1 MSLGRRVAAVASVWM
16 AAGWLVG
23 CTLPAQTDATAPGAG
38 GATPSLRPLAR
49 QPAHPAGTAPQ
60 SQVATLHFDLFGP
73 PARDDAPDDG
83 VPGDSGSREVY
94 QRGGASW
101 YGLEFHNK
109 KTANGER
116 FDMGAM
122 TAAHRSLPF
131 GSRVCVRSLVN
142 GKEVLVRI
150 NDRGPFAAGRI
161 IDLSRAAAGAIDML
175 GVGIKQVALSLV
187 DRDNAR
193 CAGAAATE
201 SDAVA
206 APPVEQRAAP
216 PRQRTTPRR
225 R

>member
-1 MSLGRRVAAVASVWM
+1 MSLRRRLAAVASVGL
-16 AAGWLVG
+16 AAGFLVA
-23 CTLPAQTDATAPGAG
+23 CTLPAQTDGAEGAP
-38 GATPSLRPLAR
+38 PSLRPLAR
-49 QPAHPAGTAPQ
+49 QPAHPADAAPR

-73 PARDDAPDDG
+73 PARGEAPDDD
-83 VPGDSGSREVY
+83 VPGDSGPREVY

-161 IDLSRAAAGAIDML
+161 IDLSRAAAGAIDMV

-193 CAGAAATE
+193 CGGAVVAE

-206 APPVEQRAAP
+206 TPPAEQRATP
-216 PRQRTTPRR
+216 PRKRTTSRR

>member
-1 MSLGRRVAAVASVWM
+1 MSLRRRVAG
-16 AAGWLVG
+16 AAGAWLLGVLLVA
-23 CTLPAQTDATAPGAG
+23 CTLPAQTDVTAPGAEG
-38 GATPSLRPLAR
+38 GAPALRPLAR
-49 QPAHPAGTAPQ
+49 QPALPAGAVPR
-60 SQVATLHFDLFGP
+60 SQVATVQYDLFGT
-73 PARDDAPDDG
+73 PDDG
-83 VPGDSGSREVY
+83 VPGDAGPRDVY

-101 YGLEFHNK
+101 YGLEFHNR

-161 IDLSRAAAGAIDML
+161 IDLSRAAAVAIDMV
-175 GVGIKQVALSLV
+175 GVGIKQVALSLL
-187 DRDNAR
+187 DRDDAR
-193 CAGAAATE
+193 CGGAAVGE
-201 SDAVA
+201 SDALA
-206 APPVEQRAAP
+206 AAPVEQRATP
-216 PRQRTTPRR
+216 PRKRAASRR